1 MNQFSFPVCP
11 FWILPCSQ
19 PEFGESDENDRNKAH
34 LVKDQAYWKTPLFTS
49 RENWE
54 IKHSLLDSLGESA
67 LMQFRTEVTLI
78 LSVFILD
85 SSGKPDRGNFSSSY
99 FPISLVSSLVYFVLW
114 LLQYFRR
121 CLRSF
126 FLFTSFFL
134 SFLSLL
140 LSLNPSVPPFIPFL
154 AFVIRSSTILKPE
167 HLSW

>member
-1 MNQFSFPVCP
+1 M
-11 FWILPCSQ
+11 
-19 PEFGESDENDRNKAH
+19 
-34 LVKDQAYWKTPLFTS
+34 VKDQAYWKTPLFTS

-78 LSVFILD
+78 LSVFFLD
-85 SSGKPDRGNFSSSY
+85 SSGKPDRGNFSSPY

-126 FLFTSFFL
+126 FLFTCF
-134 SFLSLL
+134 SFL
-140 LSLNPSVPPFIPFL
+140 PFL
-154 AFVIRSSTILKPE
+154 ASLPE
-167 HLSW
+167 SFCPSLHSFFGFCNKE